1 VETLALVSVL
11 IDEDLFMKRNLTVV
25 AFVLLALTS
34 CVSNRKANSLQ
45 RQIDQQ
51 KSEQTALLQKLD
63 SIDARRISKRNSGE
77 LDEVTDSVT
86 YRYIKQLRDSIES
99 RIQQY
104 EAIASTGYKNKRK
117 NRKAQEYFSHV
128 STLYK
133 ADLENVLFFDELL
146 AANTFAKLNTAVF
159 FGSGQ
164 YKVESNTEAEKMLGS
179 VTDEVLSFAAKH
191 SDRELH
197 ASFIVLGY
205 ADEEN
210 FTSGSELYK
219 DLEKNVATTLPSRV
233 QLNVEMSNRRAN
245 SITSILRDQYRL
257 QRSKYPINNLSSSF
271 FSIGKGEQLPA
282 GAITDYKPIDER
294 RRVVLIY
301 WSVLPKMK

>member
-1 VETLALVSVL
+1 
-11 IDEDLFMKRNLTVV
+11 M
-25 AFVLLALTS
+25 
-34 CVSNRKANSLQ
+34 
-45 RQIDQQ
+45 
-51 KSEQTALLQKLD
+51 
-63 SIDARRISKRNSGE
+63 
-77 LDEVTDSVT
+77 TDSAT
-86 YRYIKQLRDSIES
+86 YQYIRQLRDSIQS

-104 EAIASTGYKNKRK
+104 DAITSTGYKSRRK
-117 NRKAQEYFSHV
+117 NKKALEYFSHV

-164 YKVESNTEAEKMLGS
+164 YKIESNTEAEKMLGS

-191 SDRELH
+191 SDRALH

-210 FTSGSELYK
+210 FTSGSELYQ
-219 DLEKNVATTLPSRV
+219 DLTKNMSESSPSRI
-233 QLNVEMSNRRAN
+233 QLNVEMSNRRASAISN
-245 SITSILRDQYRL
+245 ILRDQYRL
-257 QRSKYPINNLSSSF
+257 QRDKYPVKNLSNSF
-271 FSIGKGEQLPA
+271 ISIGKGEQLPA
-282 GAITDYKPIDER
+282 GKITDYKPVDER

>member
-1 VETLALVSVL
+1 
-11 IDEDLFMKRNLTVV
+11 MKINLTVA
-25 AFVLLALTS
+25 AFILIALSS

-45 RQIDQQ
+45 RQIEQQ
-51 KSEQTALLQKLD
+51 KNEQTALLQKLD
-63 SIDARRISKRNSGE
+63 SIDAKRISKRNNGE

-86 YRYIKQLRDSIES
+86 YQYIKQLRESIQS
-99 RIQQY
+99 RMQQY
-104 EAIASTGYKNKRK
+104 NAIASTGYKSRKKNK
-117 NRKAQEYFSHV
+117 KALEYFAHV

-133 ADLENVLFFDELL
+133 ADLENALFFDELL

-164 YKVESNTEAEKMLGS
+164 YKIESNTQAEKMLGS
-179 VTDEVLSFAAKH
+179 VTEEVLSFAAKH
-191 SDRELH
+191 SDRVLH

-210 FTSGSELYK
+210 FTPGSELYK
-219 DLEKNVATTLPSRV
+219 DLAKNVSESSPSRV
-233 QLNVEMSNRRAN
+233 QLNVEMSNKRAN

-257 QRSKYPINNLSSSF
+257 QRSNYPITNLSNSF
-271 FSIGKGEQLPA
+271 ISIGKGEQLPA
-282 GAITDYKPIDER
+282 GKITDYKAIDER

>member
-1 VETLALVSVL
+1 
-11 IDEDLFMKRNLTVV
+11 MKKYLTVAAVVLV
-25 AFVLLALTS
+25 ALAS
-34 CVSNRKANSLQ
+34 CVSSRKANNLQ
-45 RQIDQQ
+45 KQIEEQ
-51 KSEQTALLQKLD
+51 KGEQKALLQKLD

-86 YRYIKQLRDSIES
+86 YQYIKQLRDSIQS
-99 RIQQY
+99 RMQQY

-117 NRKAQEYFSHV
+117 NRKALEYFTRV
-128 STLYK
+128 SSLYK

-164 YKVESNTEAEKMLGS
+164 YKIESNTEAEKMLGS

-191 SDRELH
+191 SDRALH

-205 ADEEN
+205 ADEES
-210 FTSGSELYK
+210 FISGSELYK
-219 DLEKNVATTLPSRV
+219 DLAKNMSESSPSRV
-233 QLNVEMSNRRAN
+233 QLNVEMSNRRA
-245 SITSILRDQYRL
+245 SAITSILREQYRL
-257 QRSKYPINNLSSSF
+257 QRSKYPVTNLSNSF
-271 FSIGKGEQLPA
+271 ISIGKGEQLPA
-282 GAITDYKPIDER
+282 GKITDYRPVDER

>member
-1 VETLALVSVL
+1 
-11 IDEDLFMKRNLTVV
+11 MKKNLTVAALV
-25 AFVLLALTS
+25 FVALTS
-34 CVSNRKANSLQ
+34 CISNKKASSLQ
-45 RQIDQQ
+45 RQIEQQ
-51 KSEQTALLQKLD
+51 KNEQTALLQKLD
-63 SIDARRISKRNSGE
+63 SIDARRISKKNNGE
-77 LDEVTDSVT
+77 IDEMTDSVT
-86 YRYIKQLRDSIES
+86 YQYIKQLRDSIQS
-99 RIQQY
+99 HIQQY
-104 EAIASTGYKNKRK
+104 DAIASTGYKNKRK
-117 NRKAQEYFSHV
+117 NRRTQEYFSHV
-128 STLYK
+128 SSLYK

-164 YKVESNTEAEKMLGS
+164 YKIESNAEAEKMLGS

-191 SDRELH
+191 SDRALH

-219 DLEKNVATTLPSRV
+219 DLAKDMPGSSPGRI

-245 SITSILRDQYRL
+245 SITNILRNQYRL
-257 QRSKYPINNLSSSF
+257 QRSKYPVTNLSESF

-282 GAITDYKPIDER
+282 GKINDYKPIDER

-301 WSVLPKMK
+301 WSVLPRMK

>member
-1 VETLALVSVL
+1 
-11 IDEDLFMKRNLTVV
+11 MKKKLTVA
-25 AFVLLALTS
+25 AFVLVALTS
-34 CVSNRKANSLQ
+34 CVSNKKANSLQ
-45 RQIDQQ
+45 KQIDQQ

-63 SIDARRISKRNSGE
+63 SLDAKRISKRNRGE
-77 LDEVTDSVT
+77 LDEMTDSST
-86 YRYIKQLRDSIES
+86 YQHIKQLRDSIQS

-104 EAIASTGYKNKRK
+104 DAIASKGYKNKRR

-164 YKVESNTEAEKMLGS
+164 YNIENNTEAEKMLGG
-179 VTDEVLSFAAKH
+179 VTDEVLRFAAKH
-191 SDRELH
+191 ADRELH

-219 DLEKNVATTLPSRV
+219 DLAKNMTSPLPGRI
-233 QLNVEMSNRRAN
+233 QLNVEMSNRRAR
-245 SITSILRDQYRL
+245 SITAILQDQYRL
-257 QRSKYPINNLSSSF
+257 QRYKYPVTNLSDSF

-282 GAITDYKPIDER
+282 GKITDYKPVDER

>member
-1 VETLALVSVL
+1 ME
-11 IDEDLFMKRNLTVV
+11 
-25 AFVLLALTS
+25 
-34 CVSNRKANSLQ
+34 
-45 RQIDQQ
+45 QQ

-63 SIDARRISKRNSGE
+63 SIDAKRISKRNSGE

-86 YRYIKQLRDSIES
+86 YRYIKQLRDSIQV

-104 EAIASTGYKNKRK
+104 EAIASEGYKNNKQ
-117 NRKAQEYFSHV
+117 NRKAHEYFTYV
-128 STLYK
+128 SSLYK
-133 ADLENVLFFDELL
+133 ADLQNALFFDELL

-164 YKVESNTEAEKMLGS
+164 YKVENNTTAEKMLGS
-179 VTDEVLSFAAKH
+179 VTDEVLNFAAKH
-191 SDRELH
+191 ADRELH

-219 DLEKNVATTLPSRV
+219 DLTKNISSELPDRV
-233 QLNVEMSNRRAN
+233 RLNIEMSNRRAS
-245 SITSILRDQYRL
+245 SITGILRDQYRL
-257 QRSKYPINNLSSSF
+257 QRSKYPVTNLSSAF

-282 GAITDYKPIDER
+282 GKITDYKPIDER

>member
-1 VETLALVSVL
+1 
-11 IDEDLFMKRNLTVV
+11 MKKYLTVIAITVV
-25 AFVLLALTS
+25 ALFS
-34 CVSNRKANSLQ
+34 CVSNKKAKTLQ
-45 RQIDQQ
+45 NQIEQQ
-51 KSEQTALLQKLD
+51 RNQQNALLQKLD
-63 SIDARRISKRNSGE
+63 SIDAKRLAKKNSGE

-86 YRYIKQLRDSIES
+86 YHYIKQLRDSIQN
-99 RIQQY
+99 RMKQY
-104 EAIASTGYKNKRK
+104 EAISSQGYKSKRK
-117 NRKAQEYFSHV
+117 NRKTQEYFGYV
-128 STLYK
+128 SSLYK

-164 YKVESNTEAEKMLGS
+164 YKIENNTVAEQMLGS
-179 VTDEVLSFAAKH
+179 VTEEVLNFAAKH
-191 SDRELH
+191 SDRDLY

-210 FTSGSELYK
+210 FTQGSELYK
-219 DLEKNVATTLPSRV
+219 DLTRNISTASPSRI

-257 QRSKYPINNLSSSF
+257 KRGKYPVTNLSSSF

-282 GAITDYKPIDER
+282 GKITDYKPIDER

-301 WSVLPKMK
+301 WSVLPRLK

>member
-1 VETLALVSVL
+1 MKKYFTVASLILV
-11 IDEDLFMKRNLTVV
+11 
-25 AFVLLALTS
+25 ALTS
-34 CVSNRKANSLQ
+34 CVSNKKANSLQ
-45 RQIDQQ
+45 KQLEEQ
-51 KSEQTALLQKLD
+51 KSEQVSLLQKLD

-77 LDEVTDSVT
+77 LDEMTDSAT
-86 YRYIKQLRDSIES
+86 YQYIRQLRDSIQI

-104 EAIASTGYKNKRK
+104 DAIASNGYKNKRR
-117 NRKAQEYFSHV
+117 NRKAQEHFSHV
-128 STLYK
+128 SMLYK

-164 YKVESNTEAEKMLGS
+164 YKIESNTEAEKMLGT
-179 VTDEVLSFAAKH
+179 VTDEVLRFAAKH

-210 FTSGSELYK
+210 FTPGSELYK
-219 DLEKNVATTLPSRV
+219 DLTKNMSSPSPGRI

-245 SITSILRDQYRL
+245 AITSILREQYRL
-257 QRSKYPINNLSSSF
+257 QRSSFPVNNLSDSF

-282 GAITDYKPIDER
+282 GKITDYKPVDER

-301 WSVLPKMK
+301 WSVLPKRK